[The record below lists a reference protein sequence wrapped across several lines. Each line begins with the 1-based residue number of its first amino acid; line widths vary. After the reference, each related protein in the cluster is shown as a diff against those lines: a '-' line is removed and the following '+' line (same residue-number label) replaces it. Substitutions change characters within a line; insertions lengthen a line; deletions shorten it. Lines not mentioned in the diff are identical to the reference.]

1 MTVQTRAYVSRIK
14 HKHPPQPSGRLYM
27 SAPTGSAVSIPP
39 SVNSN
44 DAPVKWSLKDETTLI
59 NYLIENRSYAG
70 DGGTFQDTIWSGIVP
85 TLEAQRTEGGV
96 KTAKKCKEKWG
107 RVSAKVHSF

>member
-1 MTVQTRAYVSRIK
+1 
-14 HKHPPQPSGRLYM
+14 M
-27 SAPTGSAVSIPP
+27 SAPTGSAISIPP

-70 DGGTFQDTIWSGIVP
+70 DGGTFKDTIWSGIVP

-107 RVSAKVHSF
+107 WVSAKVHSF

>member
-27 SAPTGSAVSIPP
+27 SAPAGSAVSIPP

-70 DGGTFQDTIWSGIVP
+70 DGGTFKDTIWSGIVP

>member
-1 MTVQTRAYVSRIK
+1 
-14 HKHPPQPSGRLYM
+14 M
-27 SAPTGSAVSIPP
+27 SAPAGSAVSIPP

-70 DGGTFQDTIWSGIVP
+70 DGGTFKDTVWSGIAP
-85 TLEAQRTEGGV
+85 ILKAQRTEGGV
-96 KTAKKCKEKWG
+96 KTAKKCKKKG
-107 RVSAKVHSF
+107 GQVSAKVHSF